1 MNRVASRLPETFETV
16 RVKMGSKIAFVLE
29 QQDLALESICN
40 SDEFSAKDKLKATQ
54 DYLMLWIRLQNEVQ
68 KIIDTIIKVNKTGN
82 PGDGKI
88 FVLPVAE
95 AYRVRTGESGEDIL

>member
-16 RVKMGSKIAFVLE
+16 RVKMGGKIAFVLE
-29 QQDLALESICN
+29 QQGLALEKICS

-68 KIIDTIIKVNKTGN
+68 KEQEFKDRKSTRLNSSHSAKSRM
-82 PGDGKI
+82 PSS
-88 FVLPVAE
+88 A
-95 AYRVRTGESGEDIL
+95 